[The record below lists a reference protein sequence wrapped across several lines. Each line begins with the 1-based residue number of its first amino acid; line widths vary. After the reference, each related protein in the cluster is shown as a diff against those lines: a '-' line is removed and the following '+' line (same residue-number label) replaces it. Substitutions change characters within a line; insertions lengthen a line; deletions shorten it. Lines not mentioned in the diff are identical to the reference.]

1 MEQVV
6 LEVKDLKFKYRDA
19 KKRVLNGLNFQVKKG
34 EFLCIIGQNGSG
46 KSTLC
51 NALVGLIPYYFA
63 GKLKGQVLV
72 DGIDTQE
79 STIAELSSKIGLVF
93 QNPFN
98 QLSYTAGS
106 VAEELAYGLG
116 NKGVPREKM
125 VKKVEYVAK
134 LMRIDHI
141 IHKNPLELSGGQV
154 QRVAFGSTFIMEPG
168 ILVLDE
174 CTTQLDPLGSEVI
187 FDIVKELNKNGV
199 TVIMVDHDME
209 RVARCADRILV
220 LDSGE
225 QVALDTPQ
233 NIFGNPDVMAHH
245 IGAPDYVAITRELK
259 ERGLYD
265 GPVKVIEED
274 TIELVREVLAG

>member
-174 CTTQLDPLGSEVI
+174 CTTQLDPLGSEEI

-274 TIELVREVLAG
+274 TIELVREVLAE

>member
-1 MEQVV
+1 M
-6 LEVKDLKFKYRDA
+6 
-19 KKRVLNGLNFQVKKG
+19 
-34 EFLCIIGQNGSG
+34 
-46 KSTLC
+46 
-51 NALVGLIPYYFA
+51 
-63 GKLKGQVLV
+63 
-72 DGIDTQE
+72 
-79 STIAELSSKIGLVF
+79 
-93 QNPFN
+93 
-98 QLSYTAGS
+98 
-106 VAEELAYGLG
+106 
-116 NKGVPREKM
+116 
-125 VKKVEYVAK
+125 
-134 LMRIDHI
+134 
-141 IHKNPLELSGGQV
+141 
-154 QRVAFGSTFIMEPG
+154 
-168 ILVLDE
+168 
-174 CTTQLDPLGSEVI
+174 
-187 FDIVKELNKNGV
+187 KELNKHGV